1 MPTPTFTGTFTPTN
15 TITPT
20 PTIDQACNR
29 ATFVA
34 DVTIPDNTIFQPSE
48 PFTKTWRIKNIGTCS
63 WTTDYKL
70 AFLSGDKMNGPD
82 SVAIPINVAP
92 DQTVDISVNLTA
104 PNAPGKY
111 QGFWQLQRP
120 DGEAF
125 LLSASVKDHI
135 WVKIDVAAQLLGTPT
150 LTPVV
155 PSATNPVLSPI
166 AQATAPLNIPYDF
179 VQNACAAQWEST
191 DGPLPCPGQDGD
203 IHGFVV
209 ISNQASLEDGTTAS
223 LPTLL
228 TFPSSS
234 SNGFIQGTFPDVQ
247 IQAGDHLQATVSCEN
262 GATACSVLFSIQY
275 LDSSGAPHN
284 LWTLGEFYDGKY
296 YNLDLD
302 LSQFAGQKV
311 DFVLG
316 VSSIGSSIGDRA
328 LWVAPRIVHF
338 PVTAPAPVDT
348 STPVLV
354 VPSST
359 PTATSTLAPTPTLPA
374 TLTPTPVAG
383 NQGPLPSIQQIV
395 NNIISFFKQLL
406 GGK

>member
-1 MPTPTFTGTFTPTN
+1 M
-15 TITPT
+15 
-20 PTIDQACNR
+20 
-29 ATFVA
+29 A
-34 DVTIPDNTIFQPSE
+34 DVTIFDNTDLRPLE

-92 DQTVDISVNLTA
+92 NQTVDLSVDLIA
-104 PNAPGKY
+104 PSTPGNY
-111 QGFWQLQRP
+111 QGFWQLQTA
-120 DGEAF
+120 DGKAF
-125 LLSASVKDHI
+125 LLTASVKDHI
-135 WVKIDVAAQLLGTPT
+135 WVKINVITQALGTPTITST

-155 PSATNPVLSPI
+155 STVTASVLTPI
-166 AQATAPLNIPYDF
+166 AQATSALDITHDF
-179 VQNACAAQWEST
+179 VENACAAKWESP
-191 DGPLPCPGQDGD
+191 DGTLACPGLDGD

-209 ISNQASLEDGTTAS
+209 ISNQANLEDGTTAS

-228 TFPSSS
+228 TFPSAS
-234 SNGFIQGTFPDVQ
+234 SNGYIQGTYPEVQ
-247 IQAGDHLQATVSCEN
+247 VQAGDHLQTTVSCEN
-262 GATACSVLFSIQY
+262 GATACSVLFSIRY
-275 LDSSGAPHN
+275 LDSSGSPHD

-296 YNLDLD
+296 FNLDLD
-302 LSQFAGQKV
+302 LSQLAGQKV
-311 DFVLG
+311 DFILG

-338 PVTAPAPVDT
+338 PVAAATSAGT
-348 STPVLV
+348 STPTLP

-359 PTATSTLAPTPTLPA
+359 PTATSTSVSTPPA
-374 TLTPTPVAG
+374 AASPTPTPVAG
-383 NQGPLPSIQQIV
+383 NQGPLPSIQEII